1 MAHAAMP
8 ARPKP
13 TGRRIGAG
21 TCAAAQETS
30 PARPHE
36 EPTGAVPTTVKVLRE
51 PQRVC
56 QPLTFVRRPYQ
67 SPAACIMWPWQS
79 GVHGALFVYNLA

>member
-1 MAHAAMP
+1 MRS
-8 ARPKP
+8 RPRDVSGSP
-13 TGRRIGAG
+13 SRR
-21 TCAAAQETS
+21 TH
-30 PARPHE
+30 R
-36 EPTGAVPTTVKVLRE
+36 AVPTTVKVLRE